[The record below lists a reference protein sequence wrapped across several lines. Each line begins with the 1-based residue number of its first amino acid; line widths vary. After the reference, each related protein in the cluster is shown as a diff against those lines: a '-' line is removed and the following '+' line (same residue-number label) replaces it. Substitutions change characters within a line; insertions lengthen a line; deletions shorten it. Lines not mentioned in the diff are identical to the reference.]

1 MIAWLKRMFGALG
14 RLVGKV
20 PGGSASVLVMG
31 VVVGGLFVIGF
42 TEALIYTSTEK
53 FCATSCHE
61 MTNNVAMEYKDTV
74 HDSNRT
80 GVRATCPDCHV
91 PKSTI
96 PLYFKKMGAVNDL
109 WGHFVSGSINTREK
123 FEAERYK
130 LAKRVW
136 VYMKFNDSRECRSC
150 HTAAKMSADR
160 QSEKAQKRHAKA
172 AKENLTCIDCHFA
185 ISHNEPDGPGPQE
198 IKVEKEWNF
207 LSVLGAGH

>member
-1 MIAWLKRMFGALG
+1 MFGLLKRMFSAFAGKI
-14 RLVGKV
+14 GKV
-20 PGGSASVLVMG
+20 PGGPAVVLG
-31 VVVGGLFVIGF
+31 LGLVVGGLFVIGF
-42 TEALIYTSTEK
+42 TEALIYTSTER
-53 FCATSCHE
+53 FCSATCHE
-61 MTNNVAMEYKDTV
+61 MTNNVAKEYQGTV

-109 WGHFVSGSINTREK
+109 WGHLVTGSINTREK

-136 VYMKFNDSRECRSC
+136 VYMKFNDSRECRNC
-150 HTAAKMSADR
+150 HTTAKMSPDR

-198 IKVEKEWNF
+198 IKVEKEWS
-207 LSVLGAGH
+207 LWSVLGSS